1 MFVLIL
7 LGLIM
12 LALVIYLAVS
22 KRSSFVIRIAALA
35 ALGLMVLSVIMCLC
49 MIFLGTGKVEPA
61 GPVLPFMEP
70 PPEPPAAPGDLL
82 VLVGFVLFMIAL
94 FVVVAAISIREHR
107 RNNAA

>member
-1 MFVLIL
+1 MFFLIL

-22 KRSSFVIRIAALA
+22 KQSSFVIRIAALA
-35 ALGLMVLSVIMCLC
+35 ALGLMMLSVIMCLC
-49 MIFLGTGKVEPA
+49 MIFLGIGKAEPA

-70 PPEPPAAPGDLL
+70 PPETPTTPGDML

-94 FVVVAAISIREHR
+94 FAVVLAISLREHR